1 MQRFFVSR
9 PRVSLIQK
17 LRGVFLLV
25 HVLLFPKS
33 QHLRWS
39 KQHFLAPKRVILGNR
54 RHKTAHQPAEWAS
67 IEKPKASKVP
77 HNIENLWFHWIG
89 SGGAQ
94 NKGANIG
101 VAQQNADFW
110 AKNPVFVDK
119 NPSFLEINQ
128 IFCNH
133 HGGTPKRQHS
143 CVDFVVRRALR
154 RPSGPFLARQYA
166 FITKPQPF
174 SHHFLRSGGSD
185 SMGS

>member
-1 MQRFFVSR
+1 MFHRSPNHHTQGRVNSMFR
-9 PRVSLIQK
+9 PRKRSFWAIGDIKQPTNQPNGRL
-17 LRGVFLLV
+17 
-25 HVLLFPKS
+25 
-33 QHLRWS
+33 S
-39 KQHFLAPKRVILGNR
+39 KNR
-54 RHKTAHQPAEWAS
+54 RHPKYLIIQRIYDPIELGLVEPKTR
-67 IEKPKASKVP
+67 
-77 HNIENLWFHWIG
+77 
-89 SGGAQ
+89 
-94 NKGANIG
+94 GANIG

-166 FITKPQPF
+166 FIAKPQPF